1 MKRDGEELRNCRKGN
16 IPAEMAIYELPGEE
30 HAAFM
35 RWAISQ
41 GVEINGVA
49 PARFPGRGL
58 GMVALRA
65 IEVRH

>member
-1 MKRDGEELRNCRKGN
+1 MDTDN
-16 IPAEMAIYELPGEE
+16 LPGEE
-30 HAAFM
+30 HVAFM

-58 GMVALRA
+58 GMMALRA
-65 IEVRH
+65 IEV